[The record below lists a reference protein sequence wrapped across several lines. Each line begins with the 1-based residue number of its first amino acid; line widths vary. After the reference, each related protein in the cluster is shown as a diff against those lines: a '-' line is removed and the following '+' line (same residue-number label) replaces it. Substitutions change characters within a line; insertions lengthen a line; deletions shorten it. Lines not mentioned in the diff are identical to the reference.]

1 MSLPPVRK
9 ERTVQVPPSTA
20 FAVFTDRIGEWWPLA
35 THSIGGDEAVTAVC
49 EPRAGGRVYERLG
62 DGTEHDW
69 GTVQA
74 WEPPSRLVISW
85 YVGRDPAQ
93 STEIE
98 VRFDPADEGACR
110 VLLEHRNWERLGD
123 EAAATRDGYDTGWD
137 TVLGG
142 YTDLA
147 GS

>member
-9 ERTVQVPPSTA
+9 ERTVQVPPATA

-35 THSIGGDEAVTAVC
+35 THSIGGDEAVTALC
-49 EPRAGGRVYERLG
+49 EPKADGRIYERLR
-62 DGTEHDW
+62 DGTEHEW
-69 GTVQA
+69 GTVRV

-85 YVGRDPAQ
+85 FVGRDPAQ

-98 VRFDPADEGACR
+98 VRFDPAGEGACR
-110 VLLEHRNWERLGD
+110 VSLEHRDWERLGD
-123 EAAATRDGYDTGWD
+123 EAAAIRDGYDTGWD